1 MSNEDSE
8 EPTAEDRCNRF
19 LPLQDITSQKT
30 AILKT
35 YILHRSF
42 QFKSVPAMKTQQ
54 DKFFR
59 VHSFPPGRNTLFISV
74 LPLSFPQQQ
83 WEDGRVPVILRA
95 QR

>member
-1 MSNEDSE
+1 
-8 EPTAEDRCNRF
+8 
-19 LPLQDITSQKT
+19 
-30 AILKT
+30 
-35 YILHRSF
+35 
-42 QFKSVPAMKTQQ
+42 MKTQQ